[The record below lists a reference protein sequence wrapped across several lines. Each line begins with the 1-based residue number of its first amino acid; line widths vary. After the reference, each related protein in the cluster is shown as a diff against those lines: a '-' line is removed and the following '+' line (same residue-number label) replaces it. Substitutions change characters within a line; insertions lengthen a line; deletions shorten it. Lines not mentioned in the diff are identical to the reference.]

1 MKVLNIH
8 GYKGSA
14 ENSTCIT
21 LKNIGH
27 EVISPQI
34 DYDAENPYEILNYL
48 RKIFLENKPDYIVGT
63 SLGGFFSLLLS
74 REFRVE
80 KYESHIKK
88 YLSHNIPIVLISPCL
103 CPFIT
108 LPELDYK
115 GDIKIFMQLFEKI
128 SYDNYRYV
136 FAVIGGQD
144 EVINYHGFTENLIKN
159 CYVVPDGKHSGAT
172 LNLDYWL
179 KRLIK

>member
-1 MKVLNIH
+1 MKILNIH
-8 GYKGSA
+8 GYKGNA
-14 ENSTCIT
+14 ENSACVV
-21 LKNIGH
+21 LKNLGH

-34 DYDAENPYEILNYL
+34 DYDAKNPYEILDDL

-74 REFRVE
+74 QEFKTE
-80 KYESHIKK
+80 KYESHLKK
-88 YLSHNIPIVLISPCL
+88 NLPCNTPAVLINPCL

-108 LPELDYK
+108 LPELEYK
-115 GDIKIFMQLFEKI
+115 GDIKIFMELFKKI
-128 SYDNYRYV
+128 SDNFREI
-136 FAVIGGQD
+136 AVIIGGND
-144 EVINYHGFTENLIKN
+144 EVINYHSFTENLIKN
-159 CYVVPDGKHSGAT
+159 CFVVPDGKHSGAT